1 MKNKTFLSAALA
13 FFMLAGFNQTVQA
26 TTPLMPSEEIVSK
39 CKVAPTPPMGWNS
52 FDAYDCRINEQ
63 EFKAIVDYMATNL
76 KQHGWEYAV
85 IDYCWF
91 NDNPGGWNNPSK
103 RYGHPD
109 IRLDKDGKPLDVLC
123 MDEYS
128 RLIPSVKR
136 FPSAANGKGFKPLA
150 DYVHSKGM
158 KFGIHIMRGM
168 PWIAAENKQVIK
180 GTDITCDQVAEEN
193 DQCLWYG
200 SMYGID
206 CTKEGA
212 QAYYDSLIEL
222 YTSWDVDFIKAD
234 DMGTWDGEGLNS
246 PLRTD
251 ELEALAASIEKFGN
265 KIVLSV
271 SPGAAYI
278 GNAYHLS
285 RHAHMWRISCDFWDN
300 WDALKRQFPRCAA
313 WSKRKVAG
321 HWPDADMLPM
331 GKIGIRGEVGEAR
344 NTNFT
349 YDEQITLM
357 SLWCI
362 FRSPL
367 MFGGDLPQTD
377 TTTLNLITNKE
388 AIELN
393 QHSKNNKQIYA
404 DEEMIVWT
412 ADHENDDKQ
421 YIALF
426 NLGETAV
433 DRAKTEPF
441 VQDMLPALD
450 VWNNKLI
457 ERGNEITI
465 VPHGTLLLVKENS
478 K

>member
-1 MKNKTFLSAALA
+1 MYNKKKSMYIRYIVNNTEMILLQKILKYNIMKQVCN
-13 FFMLAGFNQTVQA
+13 
-26 TTPLMPSEEIVSK
+26 SK
-39 CKVAPTPPMGWNS
+39 LAPTPPMGWNS
-52 FDAYDCRINEQ
+52 WDCFGLDVTEQ
-63 EFKAIVDYMATNL
+63 EVKNNADFMAKYL
-76 KQHGWEYAV
+76 KKYGWEYIV
-85 IDYCWF
+85 VDL
-91 NDNPGGWNNPSK
+91 GW
-103 RYGHPD
+103 YAPD
-109 IRLDKDGKPLDVLC
+109 VTTKNYKQKNIPLLT
-123 MDEYS
+123 DEFG
-128 RLIPSVKR
+128 RLIPVENR
-136 FPSAANGKGFKPLA
+136 FPSSANGKGFKPLA
-150 DYVHSKGM
+150 DYVHSLGL

-168 PWIAAENKQVIK
+168 PWIAAENKQPIK
-180 GTDITCDQVAEEN
+180 GTDVTCDTVAEEN

-222 YTSWDVDFIKAD
+222 YTSWNVDFIKAD
-234 DMGTWDGEGLNS
+234 DMGTWDGDGLNS

-300 WDALKRQFPRCAA
+300 WEALKRQFPRCAA
-313 WSKRKVAG
+313 WSKRKVPG
-321 HWPDADMLPM
+321 HWPDADMLPL

-344 NTNFT
+344 NSNFT
-349 YDEQITLM
+349 KDEQITLM
-357 SLWCI
+357 TLWCI

-377 TTTLNLITNKE
+377 DFTMKLITNKY

-404 DEEMIVWT
+404 DEKIIIWT
-412 ADHENDDKQ
+412 AQNEINNNS
-421 YIALF
+421 YIAIF
-426 NLGETAV
+426 NIGNEVINKEYL
-433 DRAKTEPF
+433 DQYLK
-441 VQDMLPALD
+441 DLLPVYD
-450 VWNNKLI
+450 VWNDKKILS
-457 ERGNEITI
+457 EDEII
-465 VPHGTLLLVKENS
+465 IPPHGTLLLNKDTQI
-478 K
+478 

>member
-1 MKNKTFLSAALA
+1 MIT
-13 FFMLAGFNQTVQA
+13 
-26 TTPLMPSEEIVSK
+26 
-39 CKVAPTPPMGWNS
+39 
-52 FDAYDCRINEQ
+52 D
-63 EFKAIVDYMATNL
+63 EF
-76 KQHGWEYAV
+76 G
-85 IDYCWF
+85 
-91 NDNPGGWNNPSK
+91 
-103 RYGHPD
+103 
-109 IRLDKDGKPLDVLC
+109 
-123 MDEYS
+123 
-128 RLIPSVKR
+128 RLIPVEER
-136 FPSAANGKGFKPLA
+136 FPSSAGGKGFKPLA
-150 DYVHSKGM
+150 DYVHSLGL

-180 GTDITCDQVAEEN
+180 GTDITCDQVSEEH

-200 SMYGID
+200 SMYGKD

-212 QAYYDSLIEL
+212 QANYDSLIEQ

-234 DMGTWDGEGLNS
+234 DMGTWDGDGLNS

-285 RHAHMWRISCDFWDN
+285 RHAHMWRGACDFWGN
-300 WDALKRQFPRCAA
+300 WEALKRQFPRCAA
-313 WSKRKVAG
+313 WSKRNVAG

-331 GKIGIRGEVGEAR
+331 GRVGIRGEVGEAR
-344 NTNFT
+344 NTTFT

-377 TTTLNLITNKE
+377 ATTLSLITNKE
-388 AIELN
+388 ALELN
-393 QHSKNNKQIYA
+393 QHSKNNQQVYA
-404 DEEMIVWT
+404 DEELIVWT
-412 ADHENDDKQ
+412 ADHENDSKH

-426 NLGETAV
+426 NIGETNLQGEKLASFL
-433 DRAKTEPF
+433 KN
-441 VQDMLPALD
+441 QLPALD
-450 VWNNKLI
+450 AWNHKLI
-457 ERGNEITI
+457 QKEDEITI
-465 VPHGTLLLVKENS
+465 APHGALLLVKDS
-478 K
+478 TK

>member
-1 MKNKTFLSAALA
+1 MKQVCNPKLA
-13 FFMLAGFNQTVQA
+13 M
-26 TTPLMPSEEIVSK
+26 
-39 CKVAPTPPMGWNS
+39 TPPMGWNS
-52 FDAYDCRINEQ
+52 WDCFGLDVNEA
-63 EFKAIVDYMATNL
+63 EVKENARYMAAHL
-76 KQHGWEYAV
+76 KEFGWEYIVVDLGWYA
-85 IDYCWF
+85 
-91 NDNPGGWNNPSK
+91 PGVTTTNYKKKNIPM
-103 RYGHPD
+103 
-109 IRLDKDGKPLDVLC
+109 IT
-123 MDEYS
+123 DEFG
-128 RLIPSVKR
+128 RLIPVEER
-136 FPSAANGKGFKPLA
+136 FPSSADGKGFKPLA
-150 DYVHSKGM
+150 DYIHSLGM

-168 PWIAAENKQVIK
+168 PWVAVENKQPIK

-234 DMGTWDGEGLNS
+234 DMGTWDGDGLNS

-300 WDALKRQFPRCAA
+300 WEALKRQFPRCAA

-321 HWPDADMLPM
+321 HWPDADMLPL
-331 GKIGIRGEVGEAR
+331 GKIGVRGEVGETR

-357 SLWCI
+357 NLWCI

-377 TTTLNLITNKE
+377 ATTLSLITNKE
-388 AIELN
+388 ALELN
-393 QHSKNNKQIYA
+393 QHTKNNRQIYA
-404 DEEMIVWT
+404 DEELIVWT
-412 ADHENDDKQ
+412 ADHENDSKH

-426 NLGETAV
+426 NIGETSLQREKIESFLK
-433 DRAKTEPF
+433 D
-441 VQDMLPALD
+441 QLPALD
-450 VWNNKLI
+450 VWNHKLI
-457 ERGNEITI
+457 QKEDEITI
-465 VPHGTLLLVKENS
+465 APHGALLLVKDYT

>member
-1 MKNKTFLSAALA
+1 MYNKKKSMYIRYIVNNIEIILLQKILKYNIMKQVCN
-13 FFMLAGFNQTVQA
+13 
-26 TTPLMPSEEIVSK
+26 SK
-39 CKVAPTPPMGWNS
+39 LAPTPPMGWNS
-52 FDAYDCRINEQ
+52 WDCFGLDVTEQ
-63 EFKAIVDYMATNL
+63 EVKNNADFMAKHL
-76 KQHGWEYAV
+76 KKYGWEYIV
-85 IDYCWF
+85 VDL
-91 NDNPGGWNNPSK
+91 GWYAPNVTTKNYK
-103 RYGHPD
+103 QKN
-109 IRLDKDGKPLDVLC
+109 IPLIT
-123 MDEYS
+123 DEFG
-128 RLIPSVKR
+128 RLIPVEDR
-136 FPSAANGKGFKPLA
+136 FPSSANGKGFKPLA
-150 DYVHSKGM
+150 DYIHSLGL

-168 PWIAAENKQVIK
+168 PWIAAENKQPIK
-180 GTDITCDQVAEEN
+180 GTNVTCDTVAEEN

-234 DMGTWDGEGLNS
+234 DMGTWDGDGLNS

-300 WDALKRQFPRCAA
+300 WEALKRQFPRCAA
-313 WSKRKVAG
+313 WSKRKIPG
-321 HWPDADMLPM
+321 HWPDADMLPL

-349 YDEQITLM
+349 KDEQITLM
-357 SLWCI
+357 TLWCI

-377 TTTLNLITNKE
+377 EFTMNLITNKN
-388 AIELN
+388 AIEVN
-393 QHSKNNKQIYA
+393 QHSKDNKEIFKS
-404 DEEMIVWT
+404 
-412 ADHENDDKQ
+412 ENIIIWKAMHKDNTKE
-421 YIALF
+421 YIAIF
-426 NLGETAV
+426 NIGDTDIQNNNFSEFISCP
-433 DRAKTEPF
+433 KTLT
-441 VQDMLPALD
+441 DI
-450 VWNNKLI
+450 WNNK
-457 ERGNEITI
+457 EITNI
-465 VPHGTLLLVKENS
+465 SDISIPSHGAILLMNNI
-478 K
+478 